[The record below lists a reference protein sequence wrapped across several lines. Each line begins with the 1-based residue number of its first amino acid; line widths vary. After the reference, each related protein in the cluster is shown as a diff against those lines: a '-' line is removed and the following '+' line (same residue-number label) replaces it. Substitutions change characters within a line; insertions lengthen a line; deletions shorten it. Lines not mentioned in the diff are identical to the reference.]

1 MPTKEQDR
9 PSLNHLNSTQT
20 QPYWIKRIPDR
31 DEESSGLAQI
41 LTVLS
46 RRAAVIVSV
55 AALAAAGAYALSSRQ
70 KPQYDGKFQLLV
82 EPLKTADSQ
91 LLVLLSETL
100 KQNVNEITRQN
111 TTTLDY
117 QALMEV
123 LKSPKIINP
132 VIEKLSPRYPDITYG
147 SLIGY
152 TGMPKGSEQLQ
163 IVRIAKGKDESR
175 VIEINYKGSNP
186 EKVQAVLTEVANSYQ
201 KYSQQEQQTNLRQGI
216 KFIDSQVPIMKL
228 RVDKL
233 QKELQNFQQ
242 KHNLYNPQLQGEQI
256 LKRAEDL
263 QQQQRETVQK
273 LAEARSLYD
282 SLKQQVGL
290 PQNVAIAASAL
301 NESEQY
307 QQIRTKV
314 QDIDAKIATE
324 SARFKEGSPVIETLR
339 EQRAKLIPLLNREAQ
354 IAFGGGGTK
363 DAPVSSAQAF
373 ANGGTVRRELTQQL
387 ANVTNQIK
395 SHEASLLTVN
405 QSIQQVNQLIQEFP
419 ALTRNYNDI
428 QRNLQVATDTLT
440 QILSKQEALRVNRE
454 QEEVPW
460 ELIMPPTIARD
471 KNGTFMPIA
480 KSATRD
486 ASLGGGAGLLLGVI
500 LAFALDNMKSII
512 YKTEEL
518 KRSTKLPLL
527 GVIPFNKEVK
537 RFSGASDVLNLVQKQ
552 DNGTFNRSFQGKTP
566 AFMEAFSSLFARVQF
581 LKAEDKLSSI
591 SVSSATD
598 KVGKST
604 VAVYLAQAAAE
615 AGQRVLLVD
624 SDLRNPQVHLRLG
637 MTNTQGLSEVLS
649 QNLDLSEAIQPSPSD
664 KNLYVLTSG
673 QPPSNPI
680 KLLSSKRMQALVE
693 RLPNNFDLVIYDTP
707 HLLGPLDGN
716 LVATHTDGMV
726 MVIGLGKTDR
736 PGLKQALDE
745 SKAARIPVIGIV
757 ANAVKR

>member
-9 PSLNHLNSTQT
+9 PSLNNLNSTQT
-20 QPYWIKRIPDR
+20 QPHWIKRIPDR

-41 LTVLS
+41 LAVLS

-55 AALAAAGAYALSSRQ
+55 AALAAGGAYALSSRQ
-70 KPQYDGKFQLLV
+70 KAEYGGKFQLLV

-91 LLVLLSETL
+91 LLLLLSETL

-123 LKSPKIINP
+123 LKSPKVINP
-132 VIEKLSPRYPDITYG
+132 VIEKLSPKYPDITYG

-175 VIEINYKGSNP
+175 VIEISYKDSNP
-186 EKVQAVLTEVANSYQ
+186 EKVQAVLTEVANAYQ

-216 KFIDSQVPIMKL
+216 KFIDSQVPRMKV

-242 KHNLYNPQLQGEQI
+242 KYNLYNPQLQGEQL

-273 LAEARSLYD
+273 LAEVRSLYD
-282 SLKQQVGL
+282 SLQQQVGL

-301 NESEQY
+301 SESEEY
-307 QQIRTKV
+307 KQIRTKV

-324 SARFKEGSPVIETLR
+324 SARFKEGSPVIETLK

-354 IAFGGGGTK
+354 IAIGGGAAQ
-363 DAPVSSAQAF
+363 DARVNAQVF
-373 ANGGTVRRELTQQL
+373 GNGGSVRRDLTQQL
-387 ANVTNQIK
+387 ANTTNQIK
-395 SHEASLLTVN
+395 SHEASLLTIN
-405 QSIQQVNQLIQEFP
+405 QSIQQVNQLIQQFP
-419 ALTRNYNDI
+419 ALTRNYSDI

-440 QILSKQEALRVNRE
+440 QVLSKQEALRVDRE

-460 ELIMPPTIARD
+460 ELITPPTIARD
-471 KNGTFMPIA
+471 KNGKFMPTL

-486 ASLGGGAGLLLGVI
+486 ASLGGTGGLMLGVI
-500 LAFALDNMKSII
+500 LAFALDNLKSII

-537 RFSGASDVLNLVQKQ
+537 RFSGAGDVLNLVERQ
-552 DNGTFNRSFQGKTP
+552 DNASLKPSYQGKTP

-581 LKAEDKLSSI
+581 LKSENKLTSI
-591 SVSSATD
+591 SISSATD

-624 SDLRNPQVHLRLG
+624 SDLRNPQIHLRLG
-637 MTNTQGLSEVLS
+637 MINTQGLSEVIS

-680 KLLSSKRMQALVE
+680 KLLSSKKMQALVE

-726 MVIGLGKTDR
+726 MVVGLGKTDR

-745 SKAARIPVIGIV
+745 SKAARIPVIGMV

>member
-9 PSLNHLNSTQT
+9 TSLNHLNSTQT

-123 LKSPKIINP
+123 LKSPKVINP

-175 VIEINYKGSNP
+175 VIEISYKGSNP
-186 EKVQAVLTEVANSYQ
+186 EKVQAVLSEVANSYQ

-216 KFIDSQVPIMKL
+216 KFIDSQVPRMKV

-242 KHNLYNPQLQGEQI
+242 RHNLYNPQLQGEQI

-263 QQQQRETVQK
+263 QQQQRETFQK

-301 NESEQY
+301 SESEEY
-307 QQIRTKV
+307 KQIRSKV
-314 QDIDAKIATE
+314 QELDTKIATE

-354 IAFGGGGTK
+354 IAFGGGVAP
-363 DAPVSSAQAF
+363 DARVNAQAF
-373 ANGGTVRRELTQQL
+373 GNGGSVRRDLTQQL

-395 SHEASLLTVN
+395 SHEASLLSVN

-440 QILSKQEALRVNRE
+440 QILSKQEALRINRE

-471 KNGTFMPIA
+471 KNGTFMPMA

-486 ASLGGGAGLLLGVI
+486 ASLGGAGGLLLGVI

-537 RFSGASDVLNLVQKQ
+537 RFSGASDVLNLVQRQ
-552 DNGTFNRSFQGKTP
+552 DNATFNRSFQGKTP

-615 AGQRVLLVD
+615 AGQKVLLVD

-649 QNLDLSEAIQPSPSD
+649 QNLDLSEAIQASPSD

-680 KLLSSKRMQALVE
+680 KLLSSKKMQALVE

-745 SKAARIPVIGIV
+745 SKAAHIPVIGIV